1 MQNGWL
7 YIRDSGDFIDKKKR
21 IGKISEGSFLET
33 ADVVALYPSIPNN
46 KGILALKQKL
56 EEQQSTKISTYDLV
70 KLAEFVLRN
79 NLFEFNDKVKQQISG
94 TAIGTKFA
102 PPYACIYMDK
112 TETDF
117 LKTQDLQP
125 FIWLRYID
133 DTFFIWT
140 HGEAELKRFME
151 KLNQFLPNLKF
162 TYESS
167 QKKVAFLDLNVSLEN
182 GCITT
187 HLYTKSTDCY
197 QYLHCSSTHPDH
209 IKNSINL
216 SQALRLSNIYT
227 YERYFQR
234 HALDMKSWLLEM
246 EYFREYSTLNGIL
259 YSK

>member
-133 DTFFIWT
+133 DIFFIWT

-187 HLYTKSTDCY
+187 DLYTKSTDCH
-197 QYLHCSSTHPDH
+197 QYLHCSSAHPH
-209 IKNSINL
+209 HLKNSIIYCK
-216 SQALRLSNIYT
+216 ALRLSNICT
-227 YERYFQR
+227 YGKDFQR
-234 HALDMKSWLLEM
+234 NALDMKSWFLEK
-246 EYFREYSTLNGIL
+246 G
-259 YSK
+259 

>member
-1 MQNGWL
+1 M
-7 YIRDSGDFIDKKKR
+7 
-21 IGKISEGSFLET
+21 
-33 ADVVALYPSIPNN
+33 
-46 KGILALKQKL
+46 
-56 EEQQSTKISTYDLV
+56 
-70 KLAEFVLRN
+70 
-79 NLFEFNDKVKQQISG
+79 FEFNDKVKQQISG
-94 TAIGTKFA
+94 TAVGTKFA

-117 LKTQDLQP
+117 LKTQDLKP

-133 DTFFIWT
+133 DIFFVWT

-187 HLYTKSTDCY
+187 DLYTKSTDYY
-197 QYLHCSSTHPDH
+197 QYLHCSSAHPDH
-209 IKNSINL
+209 IKNSINF

-234 HALDMKSWLLEM
+234 HALDVKSWLLEM
-246 EYFREYSTLNGIL
+246 EYSREYSTLNGIL
-259 YSK
+259 CSK